1 MLLIRLDLTTYLFQ
15 LGSLLVLA
23 VLCRL
28 MKILSDRGYSVVQY
42 WYAGPMSCLS
52 TLLHIFPLWIQNH
65 TTVLK
70 KIWILNCIIIDFNCC
85 LSSITRII
93 YTNFYG
99 YVIIIL
105 YYITDAMG
113 SHPVQETMYLVL
125 LHCTVSEGSWY
136 GWVSHIIMCELLKSL
151 CCQLW

>member
-1 MLLIRLDLTTYLFQ
+1 MLFQVLLLLLLLIRLDSISLFQ
-15 LGSLLVLA
+15 LGSLTCTCCIVEA
-23 VLCRL
+23 NENSICQR
-28 MKILSDRGYSVVQY
+28 ICSVVQY
-42 WYAGPMSCLS
+42 WYARPMSS
-52 TLLHIFPLWIQNH
+52 LLHIFPGWIQYH

-70 KIWILNCIIIDFNCC
+70 KIQILNCIIIDFNCC

-125 LHCTVSEGSWY
+125 LHCTVSEGS
-136 GWVSHIIMCELLKSL
+136 
-151 CCQLW
+151 